1 MYFRNAARI
10 AHGDY
15 LPMKK
20 ILATLS
26 ILFCAPWV
34 WGSGTSNLL
43 QVSSGTFLPI
53 SLYSN
58 PDAGNRQAIIIGD
71 RVSSATV
78 NVDPVTGLS
87 VTISSGSSPIGN
99 VNIISTNTLPVSGTF
114 FQANQPVNFN
124 NVAQP
129 ILITSGTV
137 NVITTNTIPV
147 SGTFFQATQPIQ
159 GTVNVIS
166 TQPFTVI
173 STGVVTQPVSGTFF
187 QANQPVSFNNIAQP
201 VLITSGTLNVIS
213 TQPFTVYGTTVQVVN
228 TTSTIQNIQN
238 ALPGGSNSLGNVNI
252 ISTNT
257 LAVSGSFSATT
268 VFPDTGPINGLM
280 PGIAEVSG
288 FTNPQGNVQAG
299 RVTSSS
305 ETVVYVNN
313 PSTITFNG
321 VAQPIALTST
331 PTVTVILS
339 TIGVNGVIADSTAF
353 TLGSSAG
360 IPIGGVY
367 EMFAPP
373 LSSTT
378 TATLRM
384 TPFRSLYT
392 TSMDAAG
399 VILGTSTANPILVNG
414 SGFNQPV
421 TSVNSFGTAMPSV
434 GFPIGFSNPSG
445 SLTAGSVTVS
455 SAIIVA
461 ISPSSNTVTI
471 LSTPTVSVILSTVGA
486 VGMFSDNGVSSTT
499 NRITTLPGVYQTFN
513 TGTVVPTQGRD
524 AALTVLTDGLAAVA
538 ALPALRPY
546 SYSASTNSFSIATS
560 TNDAM
565 ALCGNATT
573 TVEVYGIR
581 ASCTQTTAGNIQLGI
596 VKRSSAYSG
605 VWSTAPIVSQS
616 SNYAGS
622 KSTATFFTSAN
633 LVVGTLVGYLD
644 SYKLGCMAAA
654 TATPNDIYISPSDWK
669 MKPIVL
675 NSASE
680 CVAINMNGA
689 TISGGSMSAT
699 FDFLERTPNNF
710 NP

>member
-1 MYFRNAARI
+1 MRTKI
-10 AHGDY
+10 A
-15 LPMKK
+15 LF
-20 ILATLS
+20 LTLLS
-26 ILFCAPWV
+26 TWSFAGIKVTP
-34 WGSGTSNLL
+34 GSGQTVHTDTVGGDEYQAVKIIDGSTG
-43 QVSSGTFLPI
+43 GT
-53 SLYSN
+53 
-58 PDAGNRQAIIIGD
+58 
-71 RVSSATV
+71 SSATV
-78 NVDPVTGLS
+78 TTIGLKVDLTTA
-87 VTISSGSSPIGN
+87 TIVGSTVGVSSILGALPAGSNSLGN
-99 VNIISTNTLPVSGTF
+99 VNIISSNTLPVSGTF
-114 FQANQPVNFN
+114 FQ
-124 NVAQP
+124 
-129 ILITSGTV
+129 T
-137 NVITTNTIPV
+137 
-147 SGTFFQATQPIQ
+147 TQPIQ
-159 GTVNVIS
+159 GTV
-166 TQPFTVI
+166 
-173 STGVVTQPVSGTFF
+173 
-187 QANQPVSFNNIAQP
+187 
-201 VLITSGTLNVIS
+201 NVIS

-238 ALPGGSNSLGNVNI
+238 ALPAGSNSLGNVNI
-252 ISTNT
+252 TSTNT
-257 LAVSGSFSATT
+257 LNIAGTLSVTSLSTGTINTPVPQVANYNGYVS
-268 VFPDTGPINGLM
+268 P
-280 PGIAEVSG
+280 SG
-288 FTNPQGNVQAG
+288 TIQAA
-299 RVTSSS
+299 RVTLSS
-305 ETVVYVNN
+305 ETVVYVVN
-313 PSTITFNG
+313 PSTVTFNG
-321 VAQPIALTST
+321 VTQPIAITST

-339 TIGVNGVIADSTAF
+339 TIAVSAIQTTVPVAITSTPTVTVILTTVAVSAVQGTVSTA
-353 TLGSSAG
+353 
-360 IPIGGVY
+360 
-367 EMFAPP
+367 
-373 LSSTT
+373 
-378 TATLRM
+378 
-384 TPFRSLYT
+384 
-392 TSMDAAG
+392 
-399 VILGTSTANPILVNG
+399 
-414 SGFNQPV
+414 
-421 TSVNSFGTAMPSV
+421 
-434 GFPIGFSNPSG
+434 
-445 SLTAGSVTVS
+445 
-455 SAIIVA
+455 
-461 ISPSSNTVTI
+461 I

-499 NRITTLPGVYQTFN
+499 NRVTVLPGVYQTFN
-513 TGTVVPTQGRD
+513 TGAVVPTQGRD

-538 ALPALRPY
+538 NLPALRPY